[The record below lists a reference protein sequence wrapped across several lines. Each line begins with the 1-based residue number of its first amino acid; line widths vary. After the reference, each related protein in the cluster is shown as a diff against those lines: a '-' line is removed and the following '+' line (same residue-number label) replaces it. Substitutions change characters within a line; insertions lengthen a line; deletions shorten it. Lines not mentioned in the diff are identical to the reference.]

1 MIGLVPDLEQAQRT
15 VESELSTWTQKDVVN
30 LVVVAGISLFGVWVM
45 TLRVR
50 DDDEEPEDDEP
61 DVCALCARVID
72 PRKGAVFPG
81 PQSQAALG
89 LYPGE
94 AVCKRCERQIVA
106 SR

>member
-1 MIGLVPDLEQAQRT
+1 MIGLVPDLEQAKRT
-15 VESELSTWTQKDVVN
+15 VESELSTWTEEDVVN
-30 LVVVAGISLFGVWVM
+30 LFIVAGISLFGVWVI
-45 TLRVR
+45 TLGSRN
-50 DDDEEPEDDEP
+50 DDEEPEDEGP
-61 DVCALCARVID
+61 DVCALCGRPVD
-72 PRKGAVFPG
+72 PRRGAVFPG